1 MSELP
6 KYIREGVHLNTV
18 EIEMLIASIC
28 KEQPSI
34 KHADRFIHSRL
45 TEYEIGFRQKSL
57 SDVER
62 QDYVDWKDVTNYFL
76 MHKLSFERQYFKR
89 KLWE

>member
-6 KYIREGVHLNTV
+6 KYIRDGVHLNTV
-18 EIEMLIASIC
+18 EIEMLIESIC

-45 TEYEIGFRQKSL
+45 TEYEIAYRKNAL
-57 SDVER
+57 DDIAME
-62 QDYVDWKDVTNYFL
+62 DYMDWKDVMRYFL
-76 MHKLSFERQYFKR
+76 MHKLSFERQYFRSKV
-89 KLWE
+89 WE